1 MSMLP
6 YGIKYNK
13 HLANTY
19 IVVDIGVHASCLY
32 NLKQVLV
39 IFCSDI
45 LQSHEVITA
54 KESRMG

>member
-32 NLKQVLV
+32 NLEQVLV

-45 LQSHEVITA
+45 LHEVITA